1 MNIIKRLNI
10 DTSSIPNTGAIRRFE
25 IEGDNDSNFNLLI
38 RYSRLNQEYDFKS
51 QTFKDGSY
59 SLSGTIKN
67 GKYIGVI
74 KFPSSIVSERFDIFL
89 LALHNTKHDNYQE
102 ARDDQGNINKN
113 ASIGSN
119 SDILAKEIHLL
130 TPETLGIKIKSSAET
145 GFTSMVKSEKS
156 IPIIGSSQKVPFEIS
171 LTTAAGKV
179 ATIDRQPLVS
189 DIYTSRAIVVED
201 PVLIPGEEQYP
212 TAPGGSKV
220 VSYTTSATV
229 NGDFSA
235 GSGTDITVDQTASS
249 VANVGDS
256 LVGIVSS
263 TTTHGA
269 NIYTGTLINLAVT
282 ASTVTGVGWRVKT
295 TASDGLFNNNFVT
308 VTELAV
314 EGDVTVI
321 GISHSLSTTNIPSG
335 STIYFYSPHTY
346 WDDFPEQQ
354 QIATVTATP
363 STNVIRFDHN
373 IAVFDNATIYLASRR
388 NHRFEVT
395 DAFGLQNGMVVD
407 ASTAETNT
415 TSGSAISNFT
425 TNLGSEENP
434 QYQIVP
440 GVELIGE
447 KTATY
452 NRGVATFTQKGLVTF
467 NEQQTFAFA
476 NGTKHIYAYGVE
488 SIKSISGWDVSI
500 TDLAAKITKPTTTT
514 TAAVINHTSVPVAS
528 GRGIMDGDVSIVT
541 SNNITGQNTVTTIA
555 SYNESSNETATLTL
569 SSAVTLDNGETLT
582 FDNASR
588 TITITGNINI
598 NKAGAGIAGDGVLDL
613 YFDIDRFLTSAQE
626 TA

>member
-10 DTSSIPNTGAIRRFE
+10 DTSNMPNTGVIRRFE
-25 IEGDNDSNFNLLI
+25 IEGDNGSNFNLLI
-38 RYSRLNQEYDFKS
+38 RWSRANSEYDFKS
-51 QTFKDGSY
+51 QTFKSGSY

-67 GKYIGVI
+67 KKYTDII
-74 KFPSSIVSERFDIFL
+74 KFPSSVLNERFDIFL
-89 LALHNTKHDNYQE
+89 LATDNTKHDNYQE
-102 ARDDQGNINKN
+102 VRDDQGNIDKN
-113 ASIGSN
+113 ASTGSN

-130 TPETLGIKIKSSAET
+130 TPEVLGIKIKDSTET

-156 IPIIGSSQKVPFEIS
+156 IQIIGSSQKIPFEIS

-189 DIYTSRAIVVED
+189 DIYALKTIAIED

-212 TAPGGSKV
+212 TSPGGSKV

-229 NGDFSA
+229 NGNFSA

-249 VANVGDS
+249 VTNIGDS

-269 NIYTGTLINLAVT
+269 RIYTGTSINLSVT
-282 ASTVTGVGWRVKT
+282 ASTVVGIGWRVKT
-295 TASDGLFNNNFVT
+295 TSSGGQFNDNFVT
-308 VTELAV
+308 VTDLAV
-314 EGDVTVI
+314 GGDGTVI
-321 GISHSLSTTNIPSG
+321 GLSHALTEPIANGTQ
-335 STIYFYSPHTY
+335 IYFYSPHTY

-354 QIATVTATP
+354 QVATVTAIP
-363 STNVIRFDHN
+363 STNVIRFDQN
-373 IAVFDNATIYLASRR
+373 IAVFDNATIYFASRR

-395 DAFGLQNGMVVD
+395 DAFRLQNGMIVD
-407 ASTAETNT
+407 DTNA

-434 QYQIVP
+434 QYKTTP

-447 KTATY
+447 KTVTY

-476 NGTKHIYAYGVE
+476 NQSANINAYGLE
-488 SIKSISGWDVSI
+488 SIKNISGWDISI

-528 GRGIMDGDVSIVT
+528 G
-541 SNNITGQNTVTTIA
+541 
-555 SYNESSNETATLTL
+555 
-569 SSAVTLDNGETLT
+569 
-582 FDNASR
+582 
-588 TITITGNINI
+588 
-598 NKAGAGIAGDGVLDL
+598 
-613 YFDIDRFLTSAQE
+613 
-626 TA
+626 